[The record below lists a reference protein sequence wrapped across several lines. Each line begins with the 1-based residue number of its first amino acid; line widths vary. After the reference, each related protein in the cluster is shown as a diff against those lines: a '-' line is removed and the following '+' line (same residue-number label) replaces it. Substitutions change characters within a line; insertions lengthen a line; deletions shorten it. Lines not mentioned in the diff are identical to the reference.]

1 MDFQFSFNHKLKGI
15 LRASTLVLICLSLL
29 VLLAAC
35 GSKTVIR
42 PLDYSRPSEQSGE
55 SQTEETSQ
63 TKKEAKK
70 SEATSKKTEETTYDL
85 SKEFN
90 PGNLQALA
98 GGGFK
103 NFAGAENGPGVAGL
117 ATAVNQF
124 LQEKGLAGA
133 GISIAYQD
141 LTTNELYTLNADARY
156 QSASV
161 IKVAVAMVVGQLMD
175 QGHFPADMQ
184 IVYLPS
190 EWFSADNMDPAQEG
204 KLVSMQGLVDSA
216 LLYSDNAA
224 TSAIFAY
231 FDRHGCLLHNFLDAR
246 TGTHY
251 AGDVTMSARE
261 GLGLITQLY
270 YDSEFPSYKNIL
282 TTMTSSTWNE
292 FLTKNIPVA
301 VSSKYGN
308 LAGLNHEIG
317 LVWSDRPF
325 AYSVFTQ
332 NVGAYDVLPALG
344 SLLYQYNTGSLAP
357 AQPSATPPGQ
367 AGQPPAV
374 PSQPGQAPGVPGQTG
389 ETSPP
394 PLAP

>member
-1 MDFQFSFNHKLKGI
+1 MHSQLLNKYPLQRA
-15 LRASTLVLICLSLL
+15 LRVFCVLLFCLCLL
-29 VLLAAC
+29 IPLAAC
-35 GSKTVIR
+35 GYKTTIR
-42 PLDYSRPSEQSGE
+42 PIEYSRPSASAEDKDQ
-55 SQTEETSQ
+55 EEATQ
-63 TKKEAKK
+63 ETTKLEEPEK
-70 SEATSKKTEETTYDL
+70 TSKKTTETTYDM
-85 SKEFN
+85 SGEFDC
-90 PGNLQALA
+90 GNLQNLA

-103 NFAGAENGPGVAGL
+103 NFAGPENGPDVAGL
-117 ATAVNQF
+117 SSAVKQF
-124 LQEKGLAGA
+124 LQERGLSGS

-141 LTTNELYTLNADARY
+141 LTTNAVYTLNADARY

-161 IKVAVAMVVGQLMD
+161 IKVAAAMVVGQLTD
-175 QGHFPADMQ
+175 QGYFPADMQ

-190 EWFSADNMDPAQEG
+190 EWFSADNMDPSQEG
-204 KLVSMQGLVDSA
+204 KLVKMQSLVDSA

-231 FDRHGCLLHNFLDAR
+231 FDRHGRMLHNFMDVR

-251 AGDVTMSARE
+251 AADITMSARE

-270 YDSEFPSYKNIL
+270 YDSEFPSYQNIL
-282 TTMTSSTWNE
+282 TTMSSSSWNE

-308 LAGLNHEIG
+308 LVGLNHEIG

-325 AYSVFTQ
+325 AYAVFTQ
-332 NVGAYDVLPALG
+332 DIAAYDVLPALG

-357 AQPSATPPGQ
+357 AQPSAPAPGQ
-367 AGQPPAV
+367 AGQPQVA
-374 PSQPGQAPGVPGQTG
+374 PGQAGQVPGVPDQNG

>member
-1 MDFQFSFNHKLKGI
+1 MHSQLLNKYPLQRA
-15 LRASTLVLICLSLL
+15 LRVFCVLLLCLCLL
-29 VLLAAC
+29 IPLAAC
-35 GSKTVIR
+35 GYKTTIR
-42 PLDYSRPSEQSGE
+42 PIEYSRPSASAEDKDQE
-55 SQTEETSQ
+55 EATQETTKLEKTE
-63 TKKEAKK
+63 K
-70 SEATSKKTEETTYDL
+70 TSKKTTETTYDM
-85 SKEFN
+85 SGEFDC
-90 PGNLQALA
+90 GNLQNLA

-103 NFAGAENGPGVAGL
+103 NFAGPENGPDVAGL
-117 ATAVNQF
+117 SSAVKQF
-124 LQEKGLAGA
+124 LQERGLSGS

-141 LTTNELYTLNADARY
+141 LTTNAVYTLNADARY

-161 IKVAVAMVVGQLMD
+161 IKVAAAMVVGQLTD
-175 QGHFPADMQ
+175 QGYFPADMQ

-190 EWFSADNMDPAQEG
+190 EWFSADNMDPSQEG
-204 KLVSMQGLVDSA
+204 KLVKMQSLVDSA

-231 FDRHGCLLHNFLDAR
+231 FDRHGRMLHNFMDER

-251 AGDVTMSARE
+251 AADITMSARE

-270 YDSEFPSYKNIL
+270 YDSEFPSYQNIL
-282 TTMTSSTWNE
+282 TTMSSSSWNE

-308 LAGLNHEIG
+308 LVGLNHEIG

-325 AYSVFTQ
+325 AYAVFTQ
-332 NVGAYDVLPALG
+332 DIAAYDILPALG

-357 AQPSATPPGQ
+357 AQPSAPAPDQAGQPQVAPGQ
-367 AGQPPAV
+367 AGQV
-374 PSQPGQAPGVPGQTG
+374 PGVPDQNG